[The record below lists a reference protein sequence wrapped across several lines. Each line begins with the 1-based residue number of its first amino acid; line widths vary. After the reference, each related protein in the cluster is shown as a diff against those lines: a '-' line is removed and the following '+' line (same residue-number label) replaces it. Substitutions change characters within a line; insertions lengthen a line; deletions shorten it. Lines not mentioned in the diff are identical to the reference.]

1 MERKSVKRVLG
12 VLVTLFLV
20 AGLVVGCTGGT
31 KPEQGQQEQKKIGL
45 VISTLN
51 NPFFVT
57 LRDGAQQK
65 ADELGYELIVLDS
78 QNDSS
83 KEYSNVQDILQ
94 QGISLLLINPVDS
107 DAVAQFFLIVV
118 GVQIAG
124 NHIAGYP
131 PRNTNFK
138 IQVLSAL
145 RCHLNSDIAVPRILS
160 GLFQQHFLAGH
171 S

>member
-65 ADELGYELIVLDS
+65 ADELGYELVVLDS

-83 KEYSNVQDILQ
+83 KGVFKCSRYSSARN
-94 QGISLLLINPVDS
+94 
-107 DAVAQFFLIVV
+107 QFT
-118 GVQIAG
+118 A
-124 NHIAGYP
+124 HK
-131 PRNTNFK
+131 PR
-138 IQVLSAL
+138 
-145 RCHLNSDIAVPRILS
+145 
-160 GLFQQHFLAGH
+160 
-171 S
+171 

>member
-31 KPEQGQQEQKKIGL
+31 TPEQGQQEQKKIGL

-65 ADELGYELIVLDS
+65 ADELGYELVVLDS

-83 KEYSNVQDILQ
+83 KEY
-94 QGISLLLINPVDS
+94 
-107 DAVAQFFLIVV
+107 
-118 GVQIAG
+118 
-124 NHIAGYP
+124 
-131 PRNTNFK
+131 
-138 IQVLSAL
+138 
-145 RCHLNSDIAVPRILS
+145 
-160 GLFQQHFLAGH
+160 
-171 S
+171 